1 MRISDWSSDVCSSD
15 LPPGGDD
22 DSVTGLLEIR
32 GRRGISMAHGYLDDE
47 TENEQAW
54 DPDGWFKTGDRMRL
68 HADGWLEFVSRDK
81 DMLKVGGENVAAA
94 EIERV
99 IATVTGVKEVAVV
112 GAPDAMRRS
121 EEHTS
126 ELQSLMRISYA

>member
-1 MRISDWSSDVCSSD
+1 
-15 LPPGGDD
+15 
-22 DSVTGLLEIR
+22 
-32 GRRGISMAHGYLDDE
+32 MAHGYLDDE

-112 GAPDAMRRS
+112 GAPDDMRGEIPVAFIITHES
-121 EEHTS
+121 DAPNEATATALLEESRPTLHYLK
-126 ELQSLMRISYA
+126 EQ

>member
-68 HADGWLEFVSRDK
+68 HADGWLEFVSRDQ

-94 EIERV
+94 QIERV
-99 IATVTGVKEVAVV
+99 IATVTGGKEVAVV
-112 GAPDAMRRS
+112 GAPDAMRGQNPGAVHIQA
-121 EEHTS
+121 ETPH
-126 ELQSLMRISYA
+126 